1 MTYGNNPPG
10 GYGDPPPEEPLGGY
24 GDPPGDYGNPPGD
37 YGNPPGDYG
46 NPPGEGYGNPPRD
59 YGNPP
64 GGYGD
69 PPRDYGNPPGEGY
82 GNPPGGYGNPPA
94 GGGYG
99 NPPGGYG
106 NPPGGY
112 GNPSGGYGNAP
123 RGYANPPGPS
133 GYGVPAPGGYGNA
146 PAPGGYGAPGPRG
159 YGGPPGPGYGSPDDY
174 ANWLQR
180 VGAYLIDVI
189 PVVILDVIGRA
200 TGSTAIYFLFILV
213 GIGVT
218 AYNRWFQAGRTGQS
232 WGKRALGISLVGE
245 ATGQP
250 IGPGMAFVRDI
261 CHFVDSI
268 ICFIGYLFPLWDARR
283 QTLADKIMRTVVV
296 PAN

>member
-46 NPPGEGYGNPPRD
+46 NPPGEGYGNPP
-59 YGNPP
+59 
-64 GGYGD
+64 
-69 PPRDYGNPPGEGY
+69 
-82 GNPPGGYGNPPA
+82 
-94 GGGYG
+94 
-99 NPPGGYG
+99 
-106 NPPGGY
+106 
-112 GNPSGGYGNAP
+112 GGYGNAP
-123 RGYANPPGPS
+123 GGYADPLGPS
-133 GYGVPAPGGYGNA
+133 GYGAPAPGGYGNA